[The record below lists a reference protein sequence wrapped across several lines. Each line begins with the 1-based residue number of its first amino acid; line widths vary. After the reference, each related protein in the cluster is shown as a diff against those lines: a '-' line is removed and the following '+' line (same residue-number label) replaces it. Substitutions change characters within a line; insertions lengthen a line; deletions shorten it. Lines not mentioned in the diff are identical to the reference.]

1 MNRLIIL
8 VVTALFAMT
17 VLPSCSTFKRELA
30 APEELKEKWML
41 VEMKGEKKETLTKAK
56 SYVSFDGKNQG
67 ASFAGCNNMFFRY
80 KYLGKGKLSVS
91 RVSST
96 KKYCPDNGNLE
107 ERLANAIAKVNRYV
121 REGHH
126 ISLYAGQELILKGI
140 ETDWD

>member
-1 MNRLIIL
+1 MNKF
-8 VVTALFAMT
+8 LFHFIGGLLAVM
-17 VLPSCSTFKRELA
+17 LLQSCSVFNRELN

-41 VEMKGEKKETLTKAK
+41 VEMKGETKESLSKAK
-56 SYVSFDGKNQG
+56 AYVSFDGKNQG

-80 KYLGKGKLSVS
+80 KYLGKGKLAIS

-107 ERLANAIAKVNRYV
+107 EKVANAIAKVNRYQ
-121 REGHH
+121 RDGHH
-126 ISLYAGQELILKGI
+126 ILMYAGQDLILKGI